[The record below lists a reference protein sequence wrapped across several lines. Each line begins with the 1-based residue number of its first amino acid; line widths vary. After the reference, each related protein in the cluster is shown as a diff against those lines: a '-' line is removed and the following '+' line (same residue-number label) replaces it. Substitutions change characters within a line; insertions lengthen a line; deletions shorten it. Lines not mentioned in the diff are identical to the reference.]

1 MADSSNI
8 VTIRDIDVPFWRIVM
23 ILVKWSI
30 ASIPAMIIL
39 MLLLA
44 LIGAIVGRSAQP
56 DRHRNPGS
64 AHSARLGE
72 AFRTTIR
79 YSGGR

>member
-44 LIGAIVGRSAQP
+44 LIGAIVGGALSLIGIEIPEVPTPPA
-56 DRHRNPGS
+56 
-64 AHSARLGE
+64 
-72 AFRTTIR
+72 
-79 YSGGR
+79 

>member
-1 MADSSNI
+1 MADENP

-39 MLLLA
+39 VLLFA
-44 LIGAIVGRSAQP
+44 LVTAIVGIILAALGVHVPQP
-56 DRHRNPGS
+56 PVVS
-64 AHSARLGE
+64 P
-72 AFRTTIR
+72 
-79 YSGGR
+79 

>member
-1 MADSSNI
+1 MTDGSNI

-44 LIGAIVGRSAQP
+44 LVGAAVGSVLSLIGLQIPEIPTAPSP
-56 DRHRNPGS
+56 
-64 AHSARLGE
+64 
-72 AFRTTIR
+72 
-79 YSGGR
+79 

>member
-1 MADSSNI
+1 MTDGSNI
-8 VTIRDIDVPFWRIVM
+8 ITIRDIDVPFWRIVM

-44 LIGAIVGRSAQP
+44 LVGAAVGGVLSLIGLQIPEIPTAPSP
-56 DRHRNPGS
+56 
-64 AHSARLGE
+64 
-72 AFRTTIR
+72 
-79 YSGGR
+79 

>member
-1 MADSSNI
+1 MADGSNL

-30 ASIPAMIIL
+30 ASIPAIIIL

-44 LIGAIVGRSAQP
+44 LVGAAVGGVLSLIGLQIPEIPTAPSP
-56 DRHRNPGS
+56 
-64 AHSARLGE
+64 
-72 AFRTTIR
+72 
-79 YSGGR
+79 

>member
-1 MADSSNI
+1 MTDGSNL

-39 MLLLA
+39 MLL
-44 LIGAIVGRSAQP
+44 AIVLSALFA
-56 DRHRNPGS
+56 GL
-64 AHSARLGE
+64 LGIVGVQMPMH
-72 AFRTTIR
+72 TTPTP
-79 YSGGR
+79 

>member
-1 MADSSNI
+1 MTDGSNI

-44 LIGAIVGRSAQP
+44 LVGAAVGGVLSLIGLQIPEIPTAPSP
-56 DRHRNPGS
+56 
-64 AHSARLGE
+64 
-72 AFRTTIR
+72 
-79 YSGGR
+79 

>member
-1 MADSSNI
+1 MTDGSNL

-39 MLLLA
+39 VLLLA
-44 LIGAIVGRSAQP
+44 LVGTIVGGVLSLIGLQIP
-56 DRHRNPGS
+56 EVPTPPS
-64 AHSARLGE
+64 P
-72 AFRTTIR
+72 
-79 YSGGR
+79 

>member
-1 MADSSNI
+1 MADENP

-39 MLLLA
+39 LLIAIVLSVV
-44 LIGAIVGRSAQP
+44 LGAILAG
-56 DRHRNPGS
+56 
-64 AHSARLGE
+64 LGVHVPE
-72 AFRTTIR
+72 GPIAP
-79 YSGGR
+79 